1 MKKVLLPL
9 VIVSA
14 VIFTA
19 CNSKKETTDREM
31 VLLTDSM
38 YKSNLGS
45 DTAAIVQQEAP
56 EAVQPEVAA
65 PLVKTKKPAPR
76 RTNTTYNQPV
86 QDNSATTTA
95 PLPVPNPT
103 ATPAPA
109 TTGTTGTEAAG
120 TGTTA
125 PEVKKKDGMSKAA
138 QGAIIGG
145 VGGAVAGAV
154 LSNKKGKGAIIG
166 GVIGAAG
173 GYILGRKKDKN
184 DGRVTTDTTK
194 N

>member
-14 VIFTA
+14 VLFTA
-19 CNSKKETTDREM
+19 CSSKKESTDREM

-45 DTAAIVQQEAP
+45 DTAAMVEQQAP
-56 EAVQPEVAA
+56 EMAEPQVAA
-65 PLVKTKKPAPR
+65 PVVKTRKPAPR
-76 RTNTTYNQPV
+76 KTNTTYNQPV
-86 QDNSATTTA
+86 QNNSTTKA
-95 PLPVPNPT
+95 PVPVPEPT
-103 ATPAPA
+103 VAPA
-109 TTGTTGTEAAG
+109 STGTTGTETAG
-120 TGTTA
+120 TGATT
-125 PEVKKKDGMSKAA
+125 PEVKKKEGISKAA

-154 LSNKKGKGAIIG
+154 ISNKKGKGAIIG

-173 GYILGRKKDKN
+173 GYILGRKKDRT
-184 DGRVTTDTTK
+184 DGRVGTDTTK